1 MGKLKKHKTQNF
13 IKITQQEFQ
22 RYSNAAITV
31 DEAKEIQNN
40 LIGAVDL
47 LLQWSD
53 KARKKRGDNVSNE
66 KKN

>member
-1 MGKLKKHKTQNF
+1 MNKHKTQNF
-13 IKITQQEFQ
+13 IKITQLEFQ
-22 RYSNAAITV
+22 QYSDTPITE

-53 KARKKRGDNVSNE
+53 KVSKKRGDTVSNE